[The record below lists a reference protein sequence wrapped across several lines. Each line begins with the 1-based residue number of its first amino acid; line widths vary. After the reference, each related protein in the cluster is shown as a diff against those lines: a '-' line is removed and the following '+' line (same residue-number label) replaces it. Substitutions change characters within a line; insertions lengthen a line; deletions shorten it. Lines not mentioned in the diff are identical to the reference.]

1 MCDIKIKEELTSLS
15 HMEQNFIE
23 RKQNYELNIIKI
35 GQFLV

>member
-1 MCDIKIKEELTSLS
+1 MWDIRIKEGLTSLS
-15 HMEQNFIE
+15 HIEQNIIE